1 MLGGRAA
8 GPLDG
13 EIAKTCREQASD
25 ATVLPHAKSPW
36 KYKSPSEPAISMS
49 YGTGMTPYPRKD
61 VVLRQRS

>member
-25 ATVLPHAKSPW
+25 ATVLPPAKSPW
-36 KYKSPSEPAISMS
+36 KYKSPSEPAISLS
-49 YGTGMTPYPRKD
+49 DGTGTRPHSRKD
-61 VVLRQRS
+61 IVLRQRS